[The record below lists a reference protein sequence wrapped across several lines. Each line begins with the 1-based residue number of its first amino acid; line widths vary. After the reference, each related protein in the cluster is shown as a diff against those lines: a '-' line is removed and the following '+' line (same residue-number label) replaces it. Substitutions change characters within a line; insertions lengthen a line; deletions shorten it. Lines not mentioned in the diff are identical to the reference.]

1 MVYYVVNNNECSS
14 TWKLT
19 SMVKSILR
27 YFTWQKSN
35 SLIIFVTLFFF
46 FFFYFLVLYSS
57 LFKSLPKYFT
67 IKKKNCKLSQI
78 LISNSLN
85 LFIKIKIT
93 IVESDLILGY
103 NLCLI
108 CSNQLHNMK
117 SITYFGPYISAIYFN
132 SSSWFILFLVDILI
146 YKNKKLGD
154 NVNIR

>member
-1 MVYYVVNNNECSS
+1 
-14 TWKLT
+14 
-19 SMVKSILR
+19 MVKSILR

-67 IKKKNCKLSQI
+67 IKKKKSKLNQI
-78 LISNSLN
+78 HISNSLN

-117 SITYFGPYISAIYFN
+117 SITYFGP
-132 SSSWFILFLVDILI
+132 
-146 YKNKKLGD
+146 
-154 NVNIR
+154 